1 MKFQGCNSIKHVNY
15 TQISK
20 LMDTNQDYCN
30 YELALALKK
39 AGFDWECDHY
49 YTKEDAPDGQV
60 WFLPCSPQD
69 SNNHFIKHYTS
80 APTLWQAQKWLREVK
95 GIDVL
100 VWNCACG
107 YGWEVS
113 KAYAES
119 RGTTLMD
126 YDDNGED
133 KDSGMWLTYEN
144 ALSAG
149 IEAALQ
155 ILDNENK

>member
-1 MKFQGCNSIKHVNY
+1 MNNE
-15 TQISK
+15 
-20 LMDTNQDYCN
+20 DYVS

-39 AGFDWECDHY
+39 CGFDEPCIAQWACE
-49 YTKEDAPDGQV
+49 PDGKPILLGSTAFV
-60 WFLPCSPQD
+60 F
-69 SNNHFIKHYTS
+69 SNAELKGRDVT
-80 APTLWQAQKWLREVK
+80 APFMWQAQKWLREVM

-107 YGWEVS
+107 YGWEIS
-113 KAYAES
+113 KADAQS

-133 KDSGMWLTYEN
+133 KDSGMWLTYEA

-149 IEAALQ
+149 IASALELIEQ
-155 ILDNENK
+155 EKK